1 MRRSTTPQPEA
12 KKPQEFIF
20 DVQKPFYRFGRPINP
35 EDPKV
40 KKDGV
45 KMSKETARF
54 LVANG
59 TLKLRKTK
67 AEQAAEKK
75 PESK

>member
-20 DVQKPFYRFGRPINP
+20 DVQKSFYRFGRPVKP
-35 EDPKV
+35 DDPKV

-59 TLKLRKTK
+59 TLKPRKTK
-67 AEQAAEKK
+67 AEQAAGKK